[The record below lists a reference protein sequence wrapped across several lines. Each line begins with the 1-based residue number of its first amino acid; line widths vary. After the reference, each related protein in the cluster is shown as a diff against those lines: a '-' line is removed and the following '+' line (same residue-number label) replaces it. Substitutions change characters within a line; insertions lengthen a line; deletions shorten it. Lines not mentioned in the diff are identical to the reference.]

1 VKRKQK
7 ASLKRGI
14 IVASIVVF
22 AVIVAFVALVFL
34 TSPSGKLEV
43 IFSKQFDT
51 NIQEIKIDPQG
62 TNYFL
67 GTPDGN
73 LIILSAG
80 GEETAKL
87 DVGSQVLEIVIEPK
101 ARIAVVR
108 TLTKITGFTYD
119 GKLVWEHKIQDYLP
133 EKLQILPREKLG
145 VYLRSG
151 RGDEPMAALFDV
163 ETGKE
168 LSRTLIKVNETDINP
183 TFMPDGESI
192 VFEVVPGMVAEVGLT
207 PDLPMFWQAHLD
219 TYDGRFRNIEI
230 EITHS
235 NLVVC
240 YFRLDEKRNTNE
252 SFREL
257 YVFDATN
264 IPEAE
269 SGTPE
274 KDVFWKKRIDG
285 DLSVVQVNSTND
297 NILVQAQSVEIFDRS
312 GNLLASETTDSGFY
326 FSSLG
331 DSRYMSSFFLEDSSG
346 SNISVLLFAKG
357 IGREGVLWRRTETMS
372 NFLLPVVDPKCERVL
387 MVSPDQKEVMLL
399 KLIP

>member
-1 VKRKQK
+1 MKRKQK

-163 ETGKE
+163 EARQGIEPNSHK
-168 LSRTLIKVNETDINP
+168 
-183 TFMPDGESI
+183 GE
-192 VFEVVPGMVAEVGLT
+192 
-207 PDLPMFWQAHLD
+207 
-219 TYDGRFRNIEI
+219 
-230 EITHS
+230 
-235 NLVVC
+235 
-240 YFRLDEKRNTNE
+240 
-252 SFREL
+252 
-257 YVFDATN
+257 
-264 IPEAE
+264 
-269 SGTPE
+269 
-274 KDVFWKKRIDG
+274 
-285 DLSVVQVNSTND
+285 
-297 NILVQAQSVEIFDRS
+297 
-312 GNLLASETTDSGFY
+312 
-326 FSSLG
+326 
-331 DSRYMSSFFLEDSSG
+331 
-346 SNISVLLFAKG
+346 
-357 IGREGVLWRRTETMS
+357 
-372 NFLLPVVDPKCERVL
+372 
-387 MVSPDQKEVMLL
+387 
-399 KLIP
+399 